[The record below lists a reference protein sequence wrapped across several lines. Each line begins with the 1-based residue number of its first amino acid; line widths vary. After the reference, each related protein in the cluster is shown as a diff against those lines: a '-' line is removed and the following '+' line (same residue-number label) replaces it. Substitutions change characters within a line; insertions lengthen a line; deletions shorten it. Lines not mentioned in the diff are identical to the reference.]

1 MAKKKKTA
9 PARAQP
15 RRSAPP
21 PSSGP
26 TREAGKQETRE
37 ALIHAGLALFSE
49 QGLDTPS
56 LDAIC
61 ARAGFTRGAFY
72 VHFKDRDDF
81 VVAVMESATG
91 SFVDALFQAGPGGE
105 RPETLDLQQ
114 VCTAFVA
121 AVSGGTFPAL
131 GTVPLHQFLTA
142 CARSAQL
149 REGYVALLQRSRAR
163 VAGVVAEGQRIGAV
177 RADVDPTVVAGLL
190 VTTALGVGTITEI
203 GVPFDAA
210 PHAAAMLALL
220 APR

>member
-1 MAKKKKTA
+1 V
-9 PARAQP
+9 R
-15 RRSAPP
+15 
-21 PSSGP
+21 
-26 TREAGKQETRE
+26 TRDAGKQETRE
-37 ALIHAGLALFSE
+37 ALIRAGVALFSE
-49 QGLDTPS
+49 EGLDTPS

-91 SFVDALFQAGPGGE
+91 SFVDALFEAASDGE
-105 RPETLDLQQ
+105 RPEPLDLQQ
-114 VCTAFVA
+114 VCMAFVT

-142 CARSAQL
+142 CARSTQL

-163 VAGVVAEGQRIGAV
+163 VAGVVAEGQRLGVI
-177 RADVDPTVVAGLL
+177 RADVDPMLVAGLL
-190 VTTALGVGTITEI
+190 VTAALGVGTITEI
-203 GVPFDAA
+203 GVPFDAR